1 VEQQQQ
7 QQQQQQENDTACH
20 SHLIFSHVFVKSF
33 HDAPVFSM
41 AKERDL
47 SHDASVI
54 SLFSE
59 VQPGPAWP
67 GPARPGPAQPSPA
80 QPSPPDERFRFS
92 FLQPIHSLIVVE
104 SRNLND
110 DGNIEY
116 TLVVDRV

>member
-1 VEQQQQ
+1 MMQV
-7 QQQQQQENDTACH
+7 
-20 SHLIFSHVFVKSF
+20 SFRYSVKFS
-33 HDAPVFSM
+33 
-41 AKERDL
+41 
-47 SHDASVI
+47 
-54 SLFSE
+54 
-59 VQPGPAWP
+59 PARP
-67 GPARPGPAQPSPA
+67 GPARPSPAQPSPA